1 MSRRTRL
8 LAAATLAV
16 ALGTAGLAAGAWG
29 GVSSASAHDFLV
41 STNPA
46 ADAVVT
52 EALPEVSLTFNEP
65 PLTEL
70 GAGIAIE
77 VRDAAGANVA
87 SGEVSIVDSTLSIAV
102 TPTATGSH
110 TVIWQ
115 TVSSDG
121 HPVSGEYAFDYEGP
135 VAEAAPTPGPTPAET
150 ETAQPTPA
158 PDVTMSP
165 SAAPGSGAGEAT
177 PTSAAAEADGDGG
190 APLVLVG
197 IGGAVVL
204 LAVVATVLVL
214 LLRRR
219 PDGADETPG
228 DQL

>member
-8 LAAATLAV
+8 LAAATLAA

-77 VRDAAGANVA
+77 VRDAAGVNVA
-87 SGEVSIVDSTLSIAV
+87 SGDVSIVDSTLSIPV
-102 TPTATGSH
+102 TPTGTGSH

-135 VAEAAPTPGPTPAET
+135 VAAAAPTPGPTPAET
-150 ETAQPTPA
+150 AATTPA

-165 SAAPGSGAGEAT
+165 SAAPGSGAGAAT
-177 PTSAAAEADGDGG
+177 PTSAAAGAGGDGG

-197 IGGAVVL
+197 IAGAVVL

-219 PDGADETPG
+219 PEGPDDTPG